1 MKKLIMVLG
10 LSLAIGGVALAKPT
24 FVKGAKCVTCHT
36 EAMGKKTNVS
46 PKAAEMLKKFPD
58 KKCSDCHGIEDEGKK
73 LTCTDAKL
81 CKKK

>member
-10 LSLAIGGVALAKPT
+10 LSLALGGVATAKPS
-24 FVKGAKCVTCHT
+24 FVKGAKCSNCHT
-36 EAMGKKTNVS
+36 AAVGKKTNVS
-46 PKAAEMLKKFPD
+46 PTSAEMVKKYPG
-58 KKCSDCHGIEDEGKK
+58 KKCGDCHGVDADKK